1 MCIFYCFDK
10 VYFDKKLIFWLVV
23 DVLIVFGWIYYIM
36 YNLKFCCLNVRLLW
50 NKFVEFVCYVGIF
63 SVDIVVIIEIW
74 FIVNDIVYCIVI
86 IFLGCKLL
94 DCLWFGCVG
103 GEIVFLVWDNIFVI
117 KGDVG
122 EWKLFEFF
130 EWIVKY
136 GFYKLWV
143 IVIYCLLY
151 LSNYLVILN
160 VFFDEFLSY
169 LELIVML
176 FELFLIVGDFNIY
189 VDVLENLDGV
199 CFFELFEFMGL

>member
-86 IFLGCKLL
+86 IFLGYKLL
-94 DCLWFGCVG
+94 DCL
-103 GEIVFLVWDNIFVI
+103 
-117 KGDVG
+117 
-122 EWKLFEFF
+122 
-130 EWIVKY
+130 
-136 GFYKLWV
+136 
-143 IVIYCLLY
+143 
-151 LSNYLVILN
+151 
-160 VFFDEFLSY
+160 
-169 LELIVML
+169 
-176 FELFLIVGDFNIY
+176 
-189 VDVLENLDGV
+189 
-199 CFFELFEFMGL
+199 